1 MSLSLRLAW
10 RYLFGKKSTNAINVI
25 TAIAGLGVTIGS
37 MALILVL
44 SFFNGFEDLFLDMFN
59 DLNPDLKI
67 TPAEGKTFE
76 VSSELIF
83 RLEQLSGVKVVS
95 ETLEETAF
103 FEYRGNRNP
112 GKFKGVDQA
121 YAGINRIDTM
131 VRRGRYSLGNSG
143 KYNAVLGRQMTLA
156 LNVDIDDPYEPIR
169 IYMPRRRRTGGPIGP
184 LSGRQPI
191 HSRTVIPSA
200 TISTPEAF
208 ENQAVIID
216 IGLARELLDLP
227 DGTVSAL
234 ELKLGSDRN
243 NKRIKEEVEELLG
256 PDFIV
261 ANRYEQEQ
269 SLLSLMNIEKWIAF
283 AIAGLMMLLISFNL
297 VGALWMIVLEK
308 KRDIAILQSM
318 GMTDRDIHRVF
329 LSLGLLLCM
338 LALTLGC
345 ILALIVYRLQL
356 RYELFLLP
364 GSAAEP
370 FPIAMRLADLPVIAA
385 VVLVRGYLASVLP
398 ARRATKVEAIVREE

>member
-67 TPAEGKTFE
+67 TPAQGKTFE
-76 VSSELIF
+76 ADSGLIF
-83 RLEQLSGVKVVS
+83 RLEQLSGVAVVS

-112 GKFKGVDQA
+112 GEFKGVDRK
-121 YAGINRIDTM
+121 YAEINRIDTM
-131 VRRGRYSLGNSG
+131 IRRGRYVLGNPG
-143 KYNAVLGRQMTLA
+143 RYNAVLGRQMTLA
-156 LNVDIDDPYEPIR
+156 LNVDVDDPYEAIR
-169 IYMPRRRRTGGPIGP
+169 IYMPRRRRSGTISS

-216 IGLARELLDLP
+216 IRLARELLDLP
-227 DGTVSAL
+227 ARTVSAL
-234 ELKLGSDRN
+234 EIKLGSERN
-243 NKRIKEEVEELLG
+243 TRRIQKEVQELVG
-256 PDFIV
+256 SDYVV
-261 ANRYEQEQ
+261 ANRYQQEKG
-269 SLLSLMNIEKWIAF
+269 LLSLMNIEKWIAF

-318 GMTDRDIHRVF
+318 GMTDRDIHSVF
-329 LSLGLLLCM
+329 LRLGLLLCTI
-338 LALTLGC
+338 ALVVGA
-345 ILALIVYRLQL
+345 ILAAIVYWLQL

-364 GSAAEP
+364 GSANEP
-370 FPIAMRLADLPVIAA
+370 FPISMRISDIPIIAV
-385 VVLVRGYLASVLP
+385 VVLVIG
-398 ARRATKVEAIVREE
+398 